1 MKKVLF
7 WFLAFIITAASAV
20 YQRMTGPTYPVRGK
34 AALTNG
40 EVSFRLPRS
49 AEITSDCEVGLIIPD
64 PEVGGR
70 LLYRRFKTDD
80 AWTEA
85 TMTRRQDRLVGFL
98 PRQPMAGKLAYK
110 VILTDRGKETS
121 IGGDKEIV
129 VRFKG
134 RVPTPLLLAHVLVIF
149 AAMLFSTRAGIA
161 ALDRGSDPR
170 RLALWT
176 AVLFLVGGFIL
187 GPLMQ
192 KFAFDAWWTG
202 FPLGKDLTDSKT
214 LLAMLAWIVAL
225 VAGRGGR
232 KNRGWVLG
240 ASVVTLIVF
249 LIPHSL
255 LGSELKHPLWPKQ
268 EVRLERKIRPRPYGI
283 GGFRF
288 KLHPPCPRGGAVP
301 GTR

>member
-1 MKKVLF
+1 
-7 WFLAFIITAASAV
+7 
-20 YQRMTGPTYPVRGK
+20 
-34 AALTNG
+34 
-40 EVSFRLPRS
+40 
-49 AEITSDCEVGLIIPD
+49 
-64 PEVGGR
+64 
-70 LLYRRFKTDD
+70 
-80 AWTEA
+80 
-85 TMTRRQDRLVGFL
+85 
-98 PRQPMAGKLAYK
+98 MAGKLAYR

-176 AVLFLVGGFIL
+176 AVLFFVGGFIL

-202 FPLGKDLTDSKT
+202 FPLGRDLTDSKT

-255 LGSELKHPLWPKQ
+255 LGSELKHPGQP
-268 EVRLERKIRPRPYGI
+268 E
-283 GGFRF
+283 
-288 KLHPPCPRGGAVP
+288 
-301 GTR
+301 